1 MLGEIAIS
9 ACRSIFEKENKLL
22 ANWILGEY
30 PISHDPLYLQISV
43 WTELNLRYMIQSKR
57 RLMITERL

>member
-30 PISHDPLYLQISV
+30 PISHDSLYLQISV
-43 WTELNLRYMIQSKR
+43 
-57 RLMITERL
+57 

>member
-22 ANWILGEY
+22 ANWIWANTQLVTIHSIY
-30 PISHDPLYLQISV
+30 KS
-43 WTELNLRYMIQSKR
+43 QSK
-57 RLMITERL
+57 LS